1 MWWRKKQV
9 ILLIPEISLTW
20 QTVMRFYK
28 RFGNRVSLLH
38 SRMSPGERYDQYE
51 RARTGDIDIMIGPR
65 SALFAPFER
74 LGLIIIDEEHENAY
88 QSELSPRYDARETA
102 KERARINQASLILG
116 SATPSLESYT
126 KAVLGEY
133 ILLKLTRRAKASAAL
148 PQAEIVDLR
157 EELKA
162 GNRSIF
168 SRRLKELMEDRLKK
182 ESRPCFLSTA
192 AAMQILYP
200 AVPAERLSAVP
211 TAM

>member
-1 MWWRKKQV
+1 MPIRASC
-9 ILLIPEISLTW
+9 PPA
-20 QTVMRFYK
+20 M
-28 RFGNRVSLLH
+28 
-38 SRMSPGERYDQYE
+38 MPGR
-51 RARTGDIDIMIGPR
+51 
-65 SALFAPFER
+65 
-74 LGLIIIDEEHENAY
+74 
-88 QSELSPRYDARETA
+88 TA

>member
-1 MWWRKKQV
+1 
-9 ILLIPEISLTW
+9 
-20 QTVMRFYK
+20 MR
-28 RFGNRVSLLH
+28 
-38 SRMSPGERYDQYE
+38 SPG
-51 RARTGDIDIMIGPR
+51 AVSHGVH
-65 SALFAPFER
+65 R
-74 LGLIIIDEEHENAY
+74 LCHCPGHH
-88 QSELSPRYDARETA
+88 RRTA

-182 ESRPCFLSTA
+182 GEQTMLFINRRGCIFF
-192 AAMQILYP
+192 
-200 AVPAERLSAVP
+200 R
-211 TAM
+211 

>member
-1 MWWRKKQV
+1 
-9 ILLIPEISLTW
+9 
-20 QTVMRFYK
+20 
-28 RFGNRVSLLH
+28 
-38 SRMSPGERYDQYE
+38 MSPGERYDQYE

-133 ILLKLTRRAKASAAL
+133 ILLKLHKTGKGQAAAL
-148 PQAEIVDLR
+148 PSGGDR
-157 EELKA
+157 
-162 GNRSIF
+162 RSG
-168 SRRLKELMEDRLKK
+168 
-182 ESRPCFLSTA
+182 
-192 AAMQILYP
+192 
-200 AVPAERLSAVP
+200 ERN
-211 TAM
+211 

>member
-1 MWWRKKQV
+1 MELIRHVVEKKKQV

-102 KERARINQASLILG
+102 KERARINQASLIL
-116 SATPSLESYT
+116 
-126 KAVLGEY
+126 
-133 ILLKLTRRAKASAAL
+133 AL
-148 PQAEIVDLR
+148 PRLLWNPTQ
-157 EELKA
+157 
-162 GNRSIF
+162 
-168 SRRLKELMEDRLKK
+168 RRFWENI
-182 ESRPCFLSTA
+182 SFLSS
-192 AAMQILYP
+192 QDGQRP
-200 AVPAERLSAVP
+200 ARHCLRRRS
-211 TAM
+211 